1 MYSRAQSPEDGP
13 ETIKVF
19 DYIEW
24 DQEII
29 EKTLV
34 EETGWQKPDRSLS
47 WRYDC
52 VLEPLLDYTYQR
64 EFGISSAG
72 LYLCDL
78 IRSGGISR
86 EEALAHRRERGAIA
100 AGRKPEDRSGF
111 PGDPRRHIKRSS
123 SHVQRNDAA

>member
-1 MYSRAQSPEDGP
+1 M
-13 ETIKVF
+13 F

-24 DQEII
+24 DQETI
-29 EKTLV
+29 EKTPRY
-34 EETGWQKPDRSLS
+34 EETGWQKPERSLS

-86 EEALAHRRERGAIA
+86 EEAL
-100 AGRKPEDRSGF
+100 
-111 PGDPRRHIKRSS
+111 
-123 SHVQRNDAA
+123 

>member
-1 MYSRAQSPEDGP
+1 M
-13 ETIKVF
+13 F
-19 DYIEW
+19 DYIER
-24 DQEII
+24 DQETI
-29 EKTLV
+29 EKTLI

-72 LYLCDL
+72 LYLCDR

-86 EEALAHRRERGAIA
+86 EEALRLIEQSEEQSRL
-100 AGRKPEDRSGF
+100 
-111 PGDPRRHIKRSS
+111 
-123 SHVQRNDAA
+123 DASLKTVLDSLDIPDETKNKFFRTSEK